1 MNKSKFILMAAIT
14 IALAFTNASAWYS
27 IAKNKIFHSPDNG
40 KTWKELNKG
49 LPDTTFPIRLYPF
62 KNKIYLT
69 TFSEGLFVLNKNDT
83 VWKSLN
89 SELFLRRSSMKQ
101 NPYRK
106 ISAFTVSD
114 KDENHLFAATKHSLY
129 ESTDGGLKWKALPLS
144 NLPEIMYITALNYS
158 NNNLYLGTSFGGF
171 YRVLNNSVESLSAN
185 LPYEPYSKVMNF
197 YEQSSV
203 IKSKLDSVY
212 LGLYFGAGIFSS
224 NKNKFAWKPFIDK
237 NNFGA
242 WDTVD
247 DIDFTNDGLLISSG
261 GSLYSAKNGK
271 TTKDSSY
278 KNILVNSEKPD
289 GLLIDGIFIKFKK
302 PSISLR
308 ERNKVSSAKKVV
320 YTSLPYI
327 NKNLDY
333 VLKHINNSEL
343 NSVIIDMKDDEGLV
357 LFKSKNATAIEI
369 KSVMAGIDI
378 SKIMKV
384 LKENNIYTIARIVTF
399 KDKMLYSA
407 YSGKYAI
414 KDSKTGL
421 PWKASET
428 EFWVDPNSEFVQNYN
443 ISLAKE
449 IQDLGFD
456 EIQFDY
462 VRFPSYSQTGNAKY
476 SFKKYPDAYKS
487 EVITDF
493 IRLAKKSLSAPVS
506 VDIYGFTAWYY
517 YGNSIGQ
524 DIEELSAY
532 TDVLCPMVYPS
543 HFGSLFYAKYPHDI
557 RPYKIVLDGGL
568 RSLALSDASTS
579 IRPYIQ
585 GFDLMSPTWGTEYIL
600 HQINAA
606 YESNNDGYS
615 LWNTGENYK
624 VPFDALEIKKQKDSK
639 K

>member
-1 MNKSKFILMAAIT
+1 MSKSKFILVAAIT

-27 IAKNKIFHSPDNG
+27 ISKNKIFHSPDNG
-40 KTWKELNKG
+40 KTWKELSRG

-114 KDENHLFAATKHSLY
+114 KDDNHLFAATKHSLY
-129 ESTDGGLKWKALPLS
+129 ESTDGGVKWKALPVS
-144 NLPEIMYITALNYS
+144 NLIETMYITALNYS
-158 NNNLYLGTSFGGF
+158 NNSLYLGTSFGGF
-171 YRVLNNSVESLSAN
+171 YRVLNNSAENLSAN
-185 LPYEPYSKVMNF
+185 LPSEPYSKAINF
-197 YEQSSV
+197 IEQSSV
-203 IKSKLDSVY
+203 IKSKQDSVY
-212 LGLYFGAGIFSS
+212 LGLYFGAGVFYSD
-224 NKNKFAWKPFIDK
+224 KNKLSWKPFLDK
-237 NNFGA
+237 SNFGA

-247 DIDFTNDGLLISSG
+247 DIDFTNDGLLISCG

-289 GLLIDGIFIKFKK
+289 GLLIDGIFIKLKK
-302 PSISLR
+302 PAISLR
-308 ERNKVSSAKKVV
+308 ERNKASSAKKAV

-327 NKNLDY
+327 NKNLNS
-333 VLKHINNSEL
+333 VIKHINDSEL
-343 NSVIIDMKDDEGLV
+343 NSIIIDMKDDDGLV

-369 KSVMAGIDI
+369 KSIAASIDI
-378 SKIMKV
+378 SKILQT
-384 LKENNIYTIARIVTF
+384 LKENNIYAIARIVTF
-399 KDKMLYSA
+399 KDKMLFSA

-414 KDSKTGL
+414 KDSKSGL
-421 PWKASET
+421 PWNVTEK

-462 VRFPSYSQTGNAKY
+462 VRFPSYSQTGNARY
-476 SFKKYPDAYKS
+476 SFKKYPDVYKS

-493 IRLAKKSLSAPVS
+493 IRTAKKSLSVPVS
-506 VDIYGFTAWYY
+506 VDVYGFTAWYY
-517 YGNSIGQ
+517 FGNTVGH
-524 DIEELSAY
+524 DMEELSIY
-532 TDVLCPMVYPS
+532 TDVICPMVYPS

-568 RSLALSDASTS
+568 RSNALFDSSVS
-579 IRPYIQ
+579 IRPYLQ
-585 GFDLMSPTWGTEYIL
+585 AFDYMSPTWGTEYIL
-600 HQINAA
+600 YQLKAA
-606 YESNNDGYS
+606 FESDSDGYS

-624 VPFDALEIKKQKDSK
+624 VPFDALKIKKQKDSK
-639 K
+639 